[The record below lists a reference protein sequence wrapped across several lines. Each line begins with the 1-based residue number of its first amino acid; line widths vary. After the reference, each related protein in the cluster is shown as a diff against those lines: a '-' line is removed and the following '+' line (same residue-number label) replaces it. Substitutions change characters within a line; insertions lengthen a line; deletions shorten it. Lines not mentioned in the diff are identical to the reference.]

1 MEYSDRYSSVSIE
14 CREDECRERRK
25 VELERG
31 GGRGGGGEGGTGTR
45 PSATHYV
52 VPAICPLHSDKDPEK
67 RFPRAFTR
75 ISSSSS
81 RRGRAG
87 GGGQARQDVAKRGE
101 ARRGEARRGEAR
113 RGSGRASRLEKDSK
127 GARRVHRR
135 GLPVIIMT
143 KARGKHPFNLLAYR
157 QRRLRTT
164 YHTPPT
170 TPAMDRL

>member
-1 MEYSDRYSSVSIE
+1 LHFARDGVPRDRSDRYSSAPIRVGSE
-14 CREDECRERRK
+14 NARGK
-25 VELERG
+25 VESGAREAEWEAPELAHR
-31 GGRGGGGEGGTGTR
+31 RLSSPR
-45 PSATHYV
+45 F
-52 VPAICPLHSDKDPEK
+52 ILHSDKDPEK
-67 RFPRAFTR
+67 HSRARLHAFSPR
-75 ISSSSS
+75 
-81 RRGRAG
+81 RRGAG
-87 GGGQARQDVAKRGE
+87 VE
-101 ARRGEARRGEAR
+101 TRRSEAR